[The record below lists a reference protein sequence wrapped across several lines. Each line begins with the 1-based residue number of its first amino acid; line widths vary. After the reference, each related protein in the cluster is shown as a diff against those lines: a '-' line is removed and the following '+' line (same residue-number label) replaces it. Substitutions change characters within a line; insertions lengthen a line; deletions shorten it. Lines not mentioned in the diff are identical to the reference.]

1 MSNLQILYPI
11 MISGSTSRM
20 KFCKLFPNNNQTIF
34 RSSLFVYNQKL
45 YLTSLLLRNKCDL
58 TFFFFWRTM
67 IFSFSKKKQMLTAY
81 SKWKGKQIQ
90 NVDTK
95 GKENETNTGTWRK
108 YHFSKGYEEN
118 IMDKGTI
125 KKDKGITF
133 NWIWQ
138 LQRQQHIPSM
148 QVEYLSL
155 YQMT

>member
-1 MSNLQILYPI
+1 
-11 MISGSTSRM
+11 
-20 KFCKLFPNNNQTIF
+20 
-34 RSSLFVYNQKL
+34 
-45 YLTSLLLRNKCDL
+45 
-58 TFFFFWRTM
+58 
-67 IFSFSKKKQMLTAY
+67 MLTAY

-138 LQRQQHIPSM
+138 LQRQQHLPSM
-148 QVEYLSL
+148 QVECLSL